1 MKKLSFVIVIA
12 MAISLA
18 FVFSSC
24 SYTSKTMKT
33 PNNYVEF
40 EKSDFEFS
48 QQLTGEGTETRIL
61 GVDWTRLFK
70 REIGTIESATLSI
83 PIIGNL
89 PMGGS
94 QAYALFDLME
104 KNPGYDVVFYP
115 QYETKITGF
124 PILFQ
129 TSKTTV
135 KARLA
140 KIK

>member
-1 MKKLSFVIVIA
+1 MKRLSFVI
-12 MAISLA
+12 AIVMSLA

-24 SYTSKTMKT
+24 SFTNKTMKT

-48 QQLTGEGTETRIL
+48 QQLVGEGTETRIL
-61 GVDWTRLFK
+61 GVDWARLFK
-70 REIGTIESATLSI
+70 RETGTVESAVFAI
-83 PIIGNL
+83 PVIGNL
-89 PMGGS
+89 PFGGS

-115 QYETKITGF
+115 QYETKITGI

-129 TSKTTV
+129 KSKTTV